1 MKLFYNLTA
10 KERNHFERLNTP
22 IKIQN
27 FLNSIPINFEDT
39 FLSPVRVIEEKRAHC
54 LEGALFAAA
63 ALYYHK
69 REPIILD
76 LITSHKDESH
86 VVALFREGDKW
97 GAISKTNHA
106 VLRYRDAVYRDPEE
120 IVMSYFNEYF
130 LDSGEKTL
138 QQWAVFDLG
147 EIRENWVTDREEI
160 WYVDKAL
167 DRIKHKK
174 ILSGKSER
182 ALRNA
187 DEIERKA
194 GKIVEWKKPNK
205 NRT

>member
-1 MKLFYNLTA
+1 M
-10 KERNHFERLNTP
+10 
-22 IKIQN
+22 
-27 FLNSIPINFEDT
+27 
-39 FLSPVRVIEEKRAHC
+39 IEEKRAHC